1 VARFAALRTMLRCTD
16 AARSLF
22 RRHHALVVSPCVRV
36 SSSLCP
42 ATAIRHNS
50 QNVVKAVNIKEMAA
64 GLNAKNVIERAVFSE
79 LVRLVDGSGG
89 AKPWAPKKGAPSV
102 VLFVG
107 LQGAGK
113 TTTATKYAYAYA
125 RKGFKPALVCA
136 DTFRAGAFD
145 QLKQNATKAKVPFYG
160 SYTETDPARIA
171 ADGVELFRKQGC
183 DLIIVDTSGRHKQE
197 ASLFEEMQAV
207 SAAVD
212 PQLTVFVMDASVG
225 QAVGDQAAA
234 FRSAVDVGAV
244 IVTKTDGHAKGG
256 GALAAVAATRA
267 PIIFLGTGEHT
278 DEFEPFEPRSFVSRL
293 LGRGD
298 WSGFMD
304 KISDVIPAASQP
316 ELMDKLAS
324 GQFSMRILYE
334 QFQHISAL
342 GPMSAVM
349 SMIPGMADVVPKG
362 QEAAG
367 AARIKRLMCLMDSMT
382 AAELDTTDVKL
393 LSTPSRLER
402 IARGAGRPVQEAVEL
417 LEEYKRMAKMMGGLK
432 GMKMPKKGGISP
444 LSQNLNMAQMQRAI
458 PPALLKQMGGPNAL
472 AQMMRQLDGKDLS
485 SMMGGMGM

>member
-1 VARFAALRTMLRCTD
+1 
-16 AARSLF
+16 
-22 RRHHALVVSPCVRV
+22 
-36 SSSLCP
+36 
-42 ATAIRHNS
+42 
-50 QNVVKAVNIKEMAA
+50 MAA
-64 GLNAKNVIERAVFSE
+64 GLNAKNIIERAVFSE

-89 AKPWAPKKGAPSV
+89 KKPWAPKKGTPSV
-102 VLFVG
+102 VMFVG

-113 TTTATKYAYAYA
+113 TTTATKYAYAHA

-145 QLKQNATKAKVPFYG
+145 QLKQSATKAKVPFYG

-183 DLIIVDTSGRHKQE
+183 DLIIVDTSGRNKQE
-197 ASLFEEMQAV
+197 AALFEEMQAV
-207 SAAVD
+207 AAAVE
-212 PQLTVFVMDASVG
+212 PSLTVFVMDASVG

-234 FRSAVDVGAV
+234 FRASVDVGAV

-304 KISDVIPAASQP
+304 KIQDVIPAASQP
-316 ELMDKLAS
+316 ELMDKLTQ

-334 QFQHISAL
+334 QFTHISAL
-342 GPMSAVM
+342 GPMSSVM
-349 SMIPGMADVVPKG
+349 SMIPGMADALPKG
-362 QEAAG
+362 QEAAS
-367 AARIKRLMCLMDSMT
+367 AARIKRFMCLMDSMT
-382 AAELDTTDVKL
+382 AAELDSTDVKL

-402 IARGAGRPVQEAVEL
+402 IARGAGRPVHEAVEL
-417 LEEYKRMAKMMGGLK
+417 LEEYKRMAKMMSGLK
-432 GMKMPKKGGISP
+432 GMKGAFARTMLCSLHACLRCTADAQACSNSAQEGRHQPAEPKPEHGADAARNPAAAAQADGRRGGAATDDAAAGRQGP
-444 LSQNLNMAQMQRAI
+444 VQPHGRHGHVRAARRGYVGPADSV
-458 PPALLKQMGGPNAL
+458 PPASAHNHARRLGVV
-472 AQMMRQLDGKDLS
+472 
-485 SMMGGMGM
+485 